1 MFTKEREYLDKL
13 ISAIDKLQSISYN
26 DSKDT
31 ESKVV
36 NATDDLIVIRDDMQ
50 SQIDQFDKWAEEESQ
65 KDFVDPEAGVY
76 GLDPSKM
83 TTSELLQ
90 EGFKEEQKQRE
101 KEEQLERFKEREQEE
116 KAELER
122 IAKEANEEE
131 NS

>member
-1 MFTKEREYLDKL
+1 MFIKERDYLDKL
-13 ISAIDKLQSISYN
+13 ISAIDKLKSIKYN

-36 NATDDLIVIRDDMQ
+36 NATNDLISIRDDMKT
-50 SQIDQFDKWAEEESQ
+50 QIDEFDKWADEESQ

-101 KEEQLERFKEREQEE
+101 KEEEDK
-116 KAELER
+116 
-122 IAKEANEEE
+122 
-131 NS
+131 

>member
-13 ISAIDKLQSISYN
+13 ISAIDKLKSIKYN

-31 ESKVV
+31 ESKVIS
-36 NATDDLIVIRDDMQ
+36 ATNNLIVIRDDIECE
-50 SQIDQFDKWAEEESQ
+50 IDQFDKWAEEESQ

-90 EGFKEEQKQRE
+90 EGFREEQKQRE
-101 KEEQLERFKEREQEE
+101 
-116 KAELER
+116 
-122 IAKEANEEE
+122 EEE
-131 NS
+131 ND